1 LVGDADG
8 ALPIPNDIRV
18 SRLVADSGSKQS
30 YRPRSH
36 GTYIFMI
43 EGSLR
48 TVDTLL
54 GRRDSIGVW
63 NVDVIECQTAAD
75 VTVGPFVEVGGDMAR
90 CES

>member
-1 LVGDADG
+1 
-8 ALPIPNDIRV
+8 
-18 SRLVADSGSKQS
+18 
-30 YRPRSH
+30 
-36 GTYIFMI
+36 MI

-75 VTVGPFVEVGGDMAR
+75 VTVGLFVEVGADMAR